1 MIEEPYYFLKFGN
14 DISVLYICIEQF
26 IKKKKIEYRDVSTET
41 NLKRLKNDLYNLQ
54 NLMSEN
60 IDLILDRDKSLN

>member
-14 DISVLYICIEQF
+14 NICVLYIFIEQF